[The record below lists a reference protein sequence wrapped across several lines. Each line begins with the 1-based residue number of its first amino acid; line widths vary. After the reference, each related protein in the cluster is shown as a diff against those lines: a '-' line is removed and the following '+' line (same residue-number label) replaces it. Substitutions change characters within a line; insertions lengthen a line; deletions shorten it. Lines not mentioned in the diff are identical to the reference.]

1 MTHEVKHDGFRVL
14 AWKQGERVRVWRRR
28 HTNLTDRF
36 TRIAE
41 AVRGLTV
48 DDALID
54 GEAVVFRADGKA
66 ISIRS

>member
-1 MTHEVKHDGFRVL
+1 MDARGQARRLPRPRLE
-14 AWKQGERVRVWRRR
+14 AGERVRVWRRCR
-28 HTNLTDRF
+28 TDFTDRF

-48 DDALID
+48 DDAPID